1 MSDLSALLDREASA
15 EIEALL
21 SEARQRASEIVAEAT
36 AEAEQQLGQR
46 RRSAEAQREATLVR
60 AQSAARLEASALKLR
75 AQHAAVEAVFA
86 AARDELVALAKDK
99 AAYAKALH
107 ALLAEAVASVGV
119 ADVTGVHAAA
129 ADVAAVTEAA
139 KALGVTAP
147 VAAAEDLVAGV
158 RVSTRGQATVE
169 NSLGQRLAALEGELA
184 AQVSATLFAQAAE
197 A

>member
-46 RRSAEAQREATLVR
+46 RRAAEAQREATLVR

-86 AARDELVALAKDK
+86 AARDELDALAKDK

-107 ALLAEAVASVGV
+107 ALLAEAVEAVGA
-119 ADVTGVHAAA
+119 ADVTAVHAAP
-129 ADVAAVTEAA
+129 ADVDVVAKAA
-139 KALGVTAP
+139 KALGVDAP
-147 VAAAEDLVAGV
+147 VEAADDVVAGV
-158 RVSTRGQATVE
+158 RIATRGQATVE
-169 NSLGQRLAALEGELA
+169 NSLEQRLAALEGELA
-184 AQVSATLFAQAAE
+184 AQVSATLFAPSTE

>member
-15 EIEALL
+15 EIETLL
-21 SEARQRASEIVAEAT
+21 SEARQRSSEIATEAT
-36 AEAEQQLGQR
+36 VEAEQLLGQKR
-46 RRSAEAQREATLVR
+46 RAAEAQREATLVR

-86 AARDELVALAKDK
+86 AARDELRALANDEP
-99 AAYAKALH
+99 AYAKVLR
-107 ALLAEAVASVGV
+107 ALLAEVLDAVGV
-119 ADVTGVHAAA
+119 AEVAGVHAAA
-129 ADVAAVTEAA
+129 DDVDVVAKAA
-139 KALGVTAP
+139 KALGVEAP
-147 VAAAEDLVAGV
+147 VGAADDLIGGV
-158 RVSTRGQATVE
+158 RVTTRGRATVE

>member
-21 SEARQRASEIVAEAT
+21 SEARERASEIVAEAN
-36 AEAEQQLGQR
+36 AEAEQLLGQKR
-46 RRSAEAQREATLVR
+46 RAAEAQREATLVR

-86 AARDELVALAKDK
+86 AVRDELEALAKDES
-99 AAYAKALH
+99 AYAKALH
-107 ALLAEAVASVGV
+107 ALLAEAVEAVG
-119 ADVTGVHAAA
+119 AAEVTAVHAAP
-129 ADVAAVTEAA
+129 ADVDVVAEAA
-139 KALGVTAP
+139 KSLGLDAP
-147 VAAAEDLVAGV
+147 VEAADDVVAGV
-158 RVSTRGQATVE
+158 RVATRGQASVE

>member
-46 RRSAEAQREATLVR
+46 RRAAEAQREATLVR

-75 AQHAAVEAVFA
+75 AQHAAVEAVFDA
-86 AARDELVALAKDK
+86 TRAELDALAKNK
-99 AAYAKALH
+99 TAYAKALRT
-107 ALLAEAVASVGV
+107 LLAEAVDAVG
-119 ADVTGVHAAA
+119 AANVTAVHTAT
-129 ADVAAVTEAA
+129 ADVAVVAEAA
-139 KALGVTAP
+139 KALGVDAAVTA
-147 VAAAEDLVAGV
+147 ADDLVAGV
-158 RVSTRGQATVE
+158 RVATHGQATVE

-184 AQVSATLFAQAAE
+184 ARVSATLFAQAAE

>member
-36 AEAEQQLGQR
+36 AEAEQLLGQKR
-46 RRSAEAQREATLVR
+46 RASEAQREATLVR

-86 AARDELVALAKDK
+86 AARDELAALANDK
-99 AAYAKALH
+99 PRYAKALQ
-107 ALLAEAVASVGV
+107 ALLAEAVEAVGA
-119 ADVTGVHAAA
+119 ADVTAVHAAP
-129 ADVAAVTEAA
+129 ADVAVVTEAA
-139 KALGVTAP
+139 KALGVDAP
-147 VAAAEDLVAGV
+147 VAAADDVVAGV
-158 RVSTRGQATVE
+158 RVATRGEATVE

-184 AQVSATLFAQAAE
+184 SQVSATLFAQAAE

>member
-36 AEAEQQLGQR
+36 AEAEQELGQR
-46 RRSAEAQREATLVR
+46 RRAVEVQREATLVR

-86 AARDELVALAKDK
+86 GARDELAALAKDK
-99 AAYAKALH
+99 PAYAKALQ
-107 ALLAEAVASVGV
+107 ALLAEAVEAVGAS
-119 ADVTGVHAAA
+119 DVKAVHAAP
-129 ADVAAVTEAA
+129 ADVDVVAEAA
-139 KALGVTAP
+139 KALGVDAP
-147 VAAAEDLVAGV
+147 VTAADDLVAGI
-158 RVSTRGQATVE
+158 RVATGGRATVE
-169 NSLGQRLAALEGELA
+169 NSLGQRLAAIEGEIA
-184 AQVSATLFAQAAE
+184 AEVSATLFAQSAE

>member
-15 EIEALL
+15 EIETLL

-36 AEAEQQLGQR
+36 AEAEQLLGQR
-46 RRSAEAQREATLVR
+46 RRAAEVQREATLVR

-86 AARDELVALAKDK
+86 AVRDEREALANDK
-99 AAYAKALH
+99 PAYAKALH
-107 ALLAEAVASVGV
+107 ALLAEAVDVVGAS
-119 ADVTGVHAAA
+119 DVTAIHTAAT
-129 ADVAAVTEAA
+129 DVDVVAKAA
-139 KALGVTAP
+139 KALGVDAP
-147 VAAAEDLVAGV
+147 VAASDDLVAGV
-158 RVSTRGQATVE
+158 RVATRGQATVE

-184 AQVSATLFAQAAE
+184 AQVSATLFAPSTE

>member
-15 EIEALL
+15 EIETLL

-36 AEAEQQLGQR
+36 AEAEQQLGQKR
-46 RRSAEAQREATLVR
+46 RAAEAQREATLVR

-86 AARDELVALAKDK
+86 AVRDELEALAKDST
-99 AAYAKALH
+99 AYAKALR
-107 ALLAEAVASVGV
+107 ALLAEAVEAVG
-119 ADVTGVHAAA
+119 AGEVTAIHAPP
-129 ADVAAVTEAA
+129 ADVAVVAEAA
-139 KALGVTAP
+139 KALGLDAP
-147 VAAAEDLVAGV
+147 VSEADGLVAGV
-158 RVSTRGQATVE
+158 RVATGGGATIE

-184 AQVSATLFAQAAE
+184 AEVSATLFAQAAE